1 MEAYDLGD
9 PSRTSS
15 SNATVTVNVQ
25 RNRAPVF
32 TQTYYEFIM
41 NEDATVNPQTV
52 VGTVSANDPD
62 ITVRNMRELNI

>member
-9 PSRTSS
+9 PPRTSR
-15 SNATVTVNVQ
+15 SNATVIVNVQ
-25 RNRAPVF
+25 RNRPPVF

-41 NEDATVNPQTV
+41 NEDANPQTV